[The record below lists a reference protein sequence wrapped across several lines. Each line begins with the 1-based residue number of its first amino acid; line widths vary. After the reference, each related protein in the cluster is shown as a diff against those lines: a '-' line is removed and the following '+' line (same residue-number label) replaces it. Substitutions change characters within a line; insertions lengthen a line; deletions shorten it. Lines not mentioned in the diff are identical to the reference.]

1 MTNSIK
7 ISPQRTSFILSVSV
21 ILYWATDSY
30 LYLSCHINLMEYS
43 TPVILYITAMILACG
58 VLQRF
63 FFRFIT
69 KNELSLSFDK
79 QVRALPEQIKEIDP
93 KCPKDKDINPENLV
107 VKHDYMDNYEVR
119 VAEIEREKAER
130 QADIKRIIHEYTTF
144 VMTEFLS
151 KEDLEILHEN
161 IEYFAHGQ
169 SDLYKPIRS
178 KVDNSLRSIDLM
190 HFVWNIGERLG
201 ISLIDRATFIQH
213 PKAID
218 TFVEVIENNYPDL
231 IHELNILHANVN
243 LVTRELSEQYAPAQ
257 KEITDGWLVFT
268 NINTRRKRE
277 DLLKISEEL
286 ELGLKVDL
294 VSIATGEIITPTEEP
309 NSSNRQKI
317 KVTFP
322 NGKTI
327 QPNKVLEA
335 LIEVVKYAGPER
347 VRDLGI
353 TVCADNL
360 VLKNPKPRYIK
371 PCKPVGNGWLVNT
384 CSDTPTKYEQI
395 KYISDKL
402 SLNLSVEITN

>member
-69 KNELSLSFDK
+69 KNELSLSFGK
-79 QVRALPEQIKEIDP
+79 QVRPLPEQIKEIDP
-93 KCPKDKDINPENLV
+93 ECPKDKDINPENLV

-119 VAEIEREKAER
+119 IAEIERKKAER
-130 QADIKRIIHEYTTF
+130 QADIKRVIHEYTTF

-161 IEYFAHGQ
+161 IEYFAYGQ

-201 ISLIDRATFIQH
+201 ISLIDRATFIH
-213 PKAID
+213 TIFP
-218 TFVEVIENNYPDL
+218 
-231 IHELNILHANVN
+231 HELKDA
-243 LVTRELSEQYAPAQ
+243 S
-257 KEITDGWLVFT
+257 
-268 NINTRRKRE
+268 
-277 DLLKISEEL
+277 
-286 ELGLKVDL
+286 
-294 VSIATGEIITPTEEP
+294 
-309 NSSNRQKI
+309 
-317 KVTFP
+317 
-322 NGKTI
+322 
-327 QPNKVLEA
+327 
-335 LIEVVKYAGPER
+335 
-347 VRDLGI
+347 
-353 TVCADNL
+353 
-360 VLKNPKPRYIK
+360 
-371 PCKPVGNGWLVNT
+371 
-384 CSDTPTKYEQI
+384 I
-395 KYISDKL
+395 KYLAK
-402 SLNLSVEITN
+402 NLRTCGVCKIALDIPKTGDYHFKCMKEAQE

>member
-69 KNELSLSFDK
+69 KNELSLSFGK
-79 QVRALPEQIKEIDP
+79 QVRPLPEQIKEINP
-93 KCPKDKDINPENLV
+93 ECPKDKDINPENLV

-119 VAEIEREKAER
+119 IAEIERKKAER
-130 QADIKRIIHEYTTF
+130 QADIKRVIHEYTTF

-161 IEYFAHGQ
+161 IEYFVHGQ

-201 ISLIDRATFIQH
+201 ISLIDRATFIH
-213 PKAID
+213 TIFP
-218 TFVEVIENNYPDL
+218 
-231 IHELNILHANVN
+231 HELKDA
-243 LVTRELSEQYAPAQ
+243 S
-257 KEITDGWLVFT
+257 
-268 NINTRRKRE
+268 
-277 DLLKISEEL
+277 
-286 ELGLKVDL
+286 
-294 VSIATGEIITPTEEP
+294 
-309 NSSNRQKI
+309 
-317 KVTFP
+317 
-322 NGKTI
+322 
-327 QPNKVLEA
+327 
-335 LIEVVKYAGPER
+335 
-347 VRDLGI
+347 
-353 TVCADNL
+353 
-360 VLKNPKPRYIK
+360 
-371 PCKPVGNGWLVNT
+371 
-384 CSDTPTKYEQI
+384 I
-395 KYISDKL
+395 KYLAK
-402 SLNLSVEITN
+402 NLRTCGVCKIALDIPKTGDYHFKCMKEAQE

>member
-43 TPVILYITAMILACG
+43 TPVILYITAMILVCG

-69 KNELSLSFDK
+69 KNELSLSFGK
-79 QVRALPEQIKEIDP
+79 QVRPLPEQIKEIDP
-93 KCPKDKDINPENLV
+93 ECPKDKDINPENLV

-130 QADIKRIIHEYTTF
+130 QANIKRVIHEYTTF

-169 SDLYKPIRS
+169 FDLYKPIRS

-201 ISLIDRATFIQH
+201 ISLIDRATFIH
-213 PKAID
+213 TIFP
-218 TFVEVIENNYPDL
+218 
-231 IHELNILHANVN
+231 HELKDA
-243 LVTRELSEQYAPAQ
+243 S
-257 KEITDGWLVFT
+257 
-268 NINTRRKRE
+268 
-277 DLLKISEEL
+277 
-286 ELGLKVDL
+286 
-294 VSIATGEIITPTEEP
+294 
-309 NSSNRQKI
+309 
-317 KVTFP
+317 
-322 NGKTI
+322 
-327 QPNKVLEA
+327 
-335 LIEVVKYAGPER
+335 
-347 VRDLGI
+347 
-353 TVCADNL
+353 
-360 VLKNPKPRYIK
+360 
-371 PCKPVGNGWLVNT
+371 
-384 CSDTPTKYEQI
+384 I
-395 KYISDKL
+395 KYLAK
-402 SLNLSVEITN
+402 NLRTCGVCKIALDIPKTGDYHFKCMKEAQE

>member
-69 KNELSLSFDK
+69 KNELSLSFGK
-79 QVRALPEQIKEIDP
+79 QVRPLPEQIKEIDP
-93 KCPKDKDINPENLV
+93 ECPKDKDINLGNLV

-119 VAEIEREKAER
+119 VAEIECEKAER

-178 KVDNSLRSIDLM
+178 KVNNSLRSIDLM

-201 ISLIDRATFIQH
+201 ISLIDRATFIH
-213 PKAID
+213 TIFP
-218 TFVEVIENNYPDL
+218 
-231 IHELNILHANVN
+231 HELKDA
-243 LVTRELSEQYAPAQ
+243 S
-257 KEITDGWLVFT
+257 
-268 NINTRRKRE
+268 
-277 DLLKISEEL
+277 
-286 ELGLKVDL
+286 
-294 VSIATGEIITPTEEP
+294 
-309 NSSNRQKI
+309 
-317 KVTFP
+317 
-322 NGKTI
+322 
-327 QPNKVLEA
+327 
-335 LIEVVKYAGPER
+335 
-347 VRDLGI
+347 
-353 TVCADNL
+353 
-360 VLKNPKPRYIK
+360 
-371 PCKPVGNGWLVNT
+371 
-384 CSDTPTKYEQI
+384 I
-395 KYISDKL
+395 KYLAK
-402 SLNLSVEITN
+402 NLRTCGVCKIALDIPKTGDYHFKCMKEAQE

>member
-43 TPVILYITAMILACG
+43 TPAILYITAMILACG

-69 KNELSLSFDK
+69 KNELSLSFGK
-79 QVRALPEQIKEIDP
+79 QVRPLPEQIKEIDP
-93 KCPKDKDINPENLV
+93 ECPKDKDINLGNLV

-130 QADIKRIIHEYTTF
+130 QADIKRVIHEYTTF

-201 ISLIDRATFIQH
+201 ISLIDRATFIH
-213 PKAID
+213 TIFP
-218 TFVEVIENNYPDL
+218 
-231 IHELNILHANVN
+231 HELKDA
-243 LVTRELSEQYAPAQ
+243 S
-257 KEITDGWLVFT
+257 
-268 NINTRRKRE
+268 
-277 DLLKISEEL
+277 
-286 ELGLKVDL
+286 
-294 VSIATGEIITPTEEP
+294 
-309 NSSNRQKI
+309 
-317 KVTFP
+317 
-322 NGKTI
+322 
-327 QPNKVLEA
+327 
-335 LIEVVKYAGPER
+335 
-347 VRDLGI
+347 
-353 TVCADNL
+353 
-360 VLKNPKPRYIK
+360 
-371 PCKPVGNGWLVNT
+371 
-384 CSDTPTKYEQI
+384 I
-395 KYISDKL
+395 KYLAK
-402 SLNLSVEITN
+402 NLRTCGVCKIALDIPKTGDYHFKCMKEAQE

>member
-69 KNELSLSFDK
+69 KNELSLSFGK
-79 QVRALPEQIKEIDP
+79 QVRPLPEQIKEIDP
-93 KCPKDKDINPENLV
+93 ECPKDKDINPENLV

-201 ISLIDRATFIQH
+201 ISLIDRATFIH
-213 PKAID
+213 TIFP
-218 TFVEVIENNYPDL
+218 
-231 IHELNILHANVN
+231 HELKDA
-243 LVTRELSEQYAPAQ
+243 S
-257 KEITDGWLVFT
+257 
-268 NINTRRKRE
+268 
-277 DLLKISEEL
+277 
-286 ELGLKVDL
+286 
-294 VSIATGEIITPTEEP
+294 
-309 NSSNRQKI
+309 
-317 KVTFP
+317 
-322 NGKTI
+322 
-327 QPNKVLEA
+327 
-335 LIEVVKYAGPER
+335 
-347 VRDLGI
+347 
-353 TVCADNL
+353 
-360 VLKNPKPRYIK
+360 
-371 PCKPVGNGWLVNT
+371 
-384 CSDTPTKYEQI
+384 I
-395 KYISDKL
+395 KYLAK
-402 SLNLSVEITN
+402 NLRTCGVCKIALDIPKTGDYHFKCMKEAQE

>member
-119 VAEIEREKAER
+119 VAEIECEKAER

-201 ISLIDRATFIQH
+201 ISLIDRATFIH
-213 PKAID
+213 TIFP
-218 TFVEVIENNYPDL
+218 
-231 IHELNILHANVN
+231 HELKDA
-243 LVTRELSEQYAPAQ
+243 S
-257 KEITDGWLVFT
+257 
-268 NINTRRKRE
+268 
-277 DLLKISEEL
+277 
-286 ELGLKVDL
+286 
-294 VSIATGEIITPTEEP
+294 
-309 NSSNRQKI
+309 
-317 KVTFP
+317 
-322 NGKTI
+322 
-327 QPNKVLEA
+327 
-335 LIEVVKYAGPER
+335 
-347 VRDLGI
+347 
-353 TVCADNL
+353 
-360 VLKNPKPRYIK
+360 
-371 PCKPVGNGWLVNT
+371 
-384 CSDTPTKYEQI
+384 I
-395 KYISDKL
+395 KYLAK
-402 SLNLSVEITN
+402 NLRTCGVCKIALDIPKTGDYHFKCMKEAQE

>member
-58 VLQRF
+58 VLKRF

-69 KNELSLSFDK
+69 KNELSLSFGK
-79 QVRALPEQIKEIDP
+79 QVRPLPEQIKEIDP
-93 KCPKDKDINPENLV
+93 ECPKDKDINPENLV

-119 VAEIEREKAER
+119 IAEIERKKAER
-130 QADIKRIIHEYTTF
+130 QADIKRVIHEYTTF

-201 ISLIDRATFIQH
+201 ISLIDRATFIH
-213 PKAID
+213 TIFP
-218 TFVEVIENNYPDL
+218 
-231 IHELNILHANVN
+231 HELKDA
-243 LVTRELSEQYAPAQ
+243 S
-257 KEITDGWLVFT
+257 
-268 NINTRRKRE
+268 
-277 DLLKISEEL
+277 
-286 ELGLKVDL
+286 
-294 VSIATGEIITPTEEP
+294 
-309 NSSNRQKI
+309 
-317 KVTFP
+317 
-322 NGKTI
+322 
-327 QPNKVLEA
+327 
-335 LIEVVKYAGPER
+335 
-347 VRDLGI
+347 
-353 TVCADNL
+353 
-360 VLKNPKPRYIK
+360 
-371 PCKPVGNGWLVNT
+371 
-384 CSDTPTKYEQI
+384 I
-395 KYISDKL
+395 KYLAK
-402 SLNLSVEITN
+402 NLRTCGVCKIALDIPKTGDYHFKCMKEAQE